1 MVWAVS
7 LVGSESQPRSL
18 KSFSSA
24 LRKIID
30 LIPKF
35 FGSCIIE
42 EVVEEDAFDIT
53 PASQRSWL
61 QLFQPVRRI
70 SSKGVR
76 EEFAK

>member
-1 MVWAVS
+1 MVWAVL
-7 LVGSESQPRSL
+7 LVGSESHPRSL

-35 FGSCIIE
+35 LGLYIIE
-42 EVVEEDAFDIT
+42 EVVKEDAFDIT
-53 PASQRSWL
+53 PASKRSWL
-61 QLFQPVRRI
+61 QLFQLVSRI